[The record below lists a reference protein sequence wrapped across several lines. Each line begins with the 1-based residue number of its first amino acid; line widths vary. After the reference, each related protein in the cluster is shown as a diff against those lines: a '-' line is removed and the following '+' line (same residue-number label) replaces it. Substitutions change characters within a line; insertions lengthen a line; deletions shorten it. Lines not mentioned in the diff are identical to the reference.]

1 MRPHCPCTKEGALP
15 GSRAGWWPRGQADLS
30 PILPLLLTWGM
41 TSSLSL
47 SLLFC
52 GSGLSH
58 SEDRTRSSV
67 FPWKAAVAPHSP
79 LDTTPR
85 PRTIRG
91 ASGRRSGSVNAFH
104 GSQICGIREGDEG
117 CQFCPQCQRRNQRP
131 GGLRQ
136 THIPRRGTLNGS
148 SSHSNSMEVPS
159 SATEHGIWFHKHMA
173 ERGQLPSMKAHYALL
188 HQ

>member
-1 MRPHCPCTKEGALP
+1 MGTLRPITGAEGLLVTQGFVMEAIELGQYPVWGHPHEATLPCTKEGALP
-15 GSRAGWWPRGQADLS
+15 RSRAGWWPRGQADLS

-104 GSQICGIREGDEG
+104 GSQICGIDPFKQG
-117 CQFCPQCQRRNQRP
+117 P
-131 GGLRQ
+131 
-136 THIPRRGTLNGS
+136 
-148 SSHSNSMEVPS
+148 
-159 SATEHGIWFHKHMA
+159 K
-173 ERGQLPSMKAHYALL
+173 
-188 HQ
+188 